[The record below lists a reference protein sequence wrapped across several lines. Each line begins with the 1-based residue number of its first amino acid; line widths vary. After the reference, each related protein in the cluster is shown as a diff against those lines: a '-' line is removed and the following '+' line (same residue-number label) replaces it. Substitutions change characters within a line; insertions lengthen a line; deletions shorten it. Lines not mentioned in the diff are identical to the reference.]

1 MLRERLAELGHAVHF
16 GCELNC
22 SGWSKTKKAS
32 ARLATPAGEETL
44 HLGATPFK
52 VGVLLATFL
61 SVSLFQPR
69 YSAARL
75 ISLDG

>member
-16 GCELNC
+16 GCELLGLEQDEE
-22 SGWSKTKKAS
+22 SVS
-32 ARLATPAGEETL
+32 ARVATPAGEETL

-52 VGVLLATFL
+52 VGVLLATFS